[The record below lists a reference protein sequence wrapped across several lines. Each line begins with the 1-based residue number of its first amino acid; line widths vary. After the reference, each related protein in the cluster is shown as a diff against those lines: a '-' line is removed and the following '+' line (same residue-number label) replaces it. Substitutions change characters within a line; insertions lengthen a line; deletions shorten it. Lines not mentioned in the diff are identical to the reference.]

1 MKLSSIAAAAAL
13 LPAVHVNAGGYNFPA
28 FFRGSNRR
36 HRALASQQCLDE
48 TDSFFVDDSVA
59 VAFDAVNDEIQ
70 DKAGCSGVE
79 LNKDTCTVDFETFDT
94 AEQFMQACAD
104 IGGKAITVD
113 AVIDC
118 GYSVDQISRQEL
130 TVNGFTFNYNNM
142 MDCVSME
149 CDDEGLMEKIDAEI
163 AKVKTTLES
172 SMVATCSHT
181 MDVSS
186 ASATSDEEAPTTEE
200 VTSDAT
206 DAPTTGEV
214 TADVDAP
221 TTATDGST
229 GSAEVLGESSA
240 AQCRSLMA
248 AVIGV
253 PLVNMA
259 LAA

>member
-1 MKLSSIAAAAAL
+1 MKLSSIAATAAL
-13 LPAVHVNAGGYNFPA
+13 LPAAHVNAGGYNFPA

-48 TDSFFVDDSVA
+48 TDTFFVDDSVA
-59 VAFDAVNDEIQ
+59 IAFDAVNDEIQ

-149 CDDEGLMEKIDAEI
+149 CDDEGLEEKIDAEI

-172 SMVATCSHT
+172 SMVAACSYT
-181 MDVSS
+181 VDVTS
-186 ASATSDEEAPTTEE
+186 ASAASGETGE
-200 VTSDAT
+200 VTDV
-206 DAPTTGEV
+206 PTTGEV
-214 TADVDAP
+214 TADAEAP
-221 TTATDGST
+221 TTGTDGST
-229 GSAEVLGESSA
+229 GTSEVPSASSA